1 MERVREQYAELKAV
15 MEGFEVSMSHCL
27 ANAEEEF
34 LRAYRAHMV
43 EVHREMHELRNK
55 LMDAQASAQNDEQI
69 RSLEKE
75 VAWYRDRAAE
85 LTAQLAIMEKDKAYL
100 TERLQITNEDR
111 KWLRQ
116 QVKAMKREVML
127 RQATDAEERAKQLEA
142 EEAVPP
148 PVRKDDWLKTRLS
161 GEREAGEE
169 SLEAQ
174 LRRLRRECM
183 AAKKGEAVLRRMLVV
198 ERQDVNSL
206 EDMYW
211 KYVETAKKDWEKS
224 HQKEQIDFS
233 WLVKLGKM
241 MFPPKHKRKQRIL
254 DPIVALD
261 NRSLCRSRS
270 TGLSA
275 IATKLAPAAPLVDNQ
290 LGLNDFTIR
299 FLKGEL
305 NPRKRENFL
314 GLSSHPVVHEEE
326 VSVNLRSLRT
336 RPSTAKSA

>member
-1 MERVREQYAELKAV
+1 METVREQYAELKAV
-15 MEGFEVSMSHCL
+15 MEGFEVSMSQCL

-34 LRAYRAHMV
+34 LRAYRAHMI
-43 EVHREMHELRNK
+43 EVHREMHELRDK
-55 LMDAQASAQNDEQI
+55 LTDAQASAQNDEQI
-69 RSLEKE
+69 RSLENE
-75 VAWYRDRAAE
+75 VTWYRDRAAE
-85 LTAQLAIMEKDKAYL
+85 LTAQLATMEKDKAYL
-100 TERLQITNEDR
+100 TERLRITNEDR
-111 KWLRQ
+111 KWLRR

-127 RQATDAEERAKQLEA
+127 RQATDAEERAKQLEE

-211 KYVETAKKDWEKS
+211 KCVETAKKDWEKG
-224 HQKEQIDFS
+224 HRREQLDFS
-233 WLVKLGKM
+233 WLVNLGKM
-241 MFPPKHKRKQRIL
+241 MFPPKHKRRQRIL
-254 DPIVALD
+254 DPIVALE
-261 NRSLCRSRS
+261 NTSLCRSRS

-275 IATKLAPAAPLVDNQ
+275 VVTNPAPAPSFVDNQ

-305 NPRKRENFL
+305 SPRKREIFL
-314 GLSSHPVVHEEE
+314 DPSSHTAVHEDEA
-326 VSVNLRSLRT
+326 SVNLRSLRT
-336 RPSTAKSA
+336 RPQTAKSA